1 MTKTRLYLVCMYIT
15 YFLSEGTVFPFL
27 HNYGIMKVWESNI
40 VKTEQVL
47 EGDLLLLLL
56 QTHTAVITA
65 QLVMQQS
72 RRSPTAPAPHGSH
85 FLYLSNRDS
94 ENNHAVIQRFD

>member
-1 MTKTRLYLVCMYIT
+1 MTKTRLYI
-15 YFLSEGTVFPFL
+15 LSLYVHYLFSLRRYCFPFSI
-27 HNYGIMKVWESNI
+27 YGIMKVWESNI

-94 ENNHAVIQRFD
+94 EKNHAV